1 MHDLS
6 QIFDQFGDWLAAL
19 NPLWIFVSGAILANV
34 RLIFGALNGLAQ
46 HVFRILRGF
55 QLRRYDPNILN
66 INRDIVRADA
76 YAIDCILSDRMLIEV
91 LKNSF
96 YAFRLSL
103 AAKHATAEDPVIRF
117 LPRRRWLGVWGRPTP
132 TIGRQRTYRRVYGP
146 IRSVIREMM
155 SLIGSDYA
163 MLGYPVEEYRL
174 VVALAF
180 EPDLPENDQHWRV
193 FVIWEEALKNLPEQC
208 PPVKDPRLVH
218 RYETLRKIRRI
229 YLSDDPEDAH
239 RLTTVTHWILSPH
252 AFTLPL
258 DRIADRRE
266 PAGGVKASGATVL
279 PSATGA

>member
-1 MHDLS
+1 MHDFT
-6 QIFDQFGDWLAAL
+6 QIFEALGDWLATL
-19 NPLWIFVSGAILANV
+19 NPLWIFVSGAILTNV
-34 RLIFGALNGLAQ
+34 RLILAALNGLAQ

-55 QLRRYDPNILN
+55 HLRRYDPNILN

-103 AAKHATAEDPVIRF
+103 AARHATSDDPVIRF
-117 LPRRRWLGVWGRPTP
+117 PPRRRWFGLWGDAVAST
-132 TIGRQRTYRRVYGP
+132 GRQQTYRRVYGP

-180 EPDLPENDQHWRV
+180 EPDLPGNDQHWRV
-193 FVIWEEALKNLPEQC
+193 FVIWEEALKSLPERC

-229 YLSDDPEDAH
+229 YLSDKPEDAH
-239 RLTTVTHWILSPH
+239 RLTTVTHWILSPR
-252 AFTLPL
+252 AFALPI
-258 DRIADRRE
+258 DRL
-266 PAGGVKASGATVL
+266 GAA
-279 PSATGA
+279 SATASPW